1 MSINK
6 MESAQMPTGEWLN
19 KYGISKKKEQTTR
32 NNLDESTVNDTNW
45 KKPNPQSYILYISIF
60 ITFSNDKILDFERLM
75 VARS

>member
-1 MSINK
+1 
-6 MESAQMPTGEWLN
+6 MPTGEWLN
-19 KYGISKKKEQTTR
+19 KYGISKKKEQTTQ
-32 NNLDESTVNDTNW
+32 NNLDASPGNDTNW